1 MPVKLTAFFLMPFQ
15 TIAFAGILIFHLTA
29 AFSSTTPAVALQ
41 PLPFPKHFLLILQP
55 LNKEGIAT
63 E

>member
-1 MPVKLTAFFLMPFQ
+1 MPFQ